1 MNDLE
6 DTPKREKQ
14 RNIIHKYIDGPVEFM
29 VKHNISPNLLSFIG
43 FACSL
48 TAAFLIGIGM
58 VHAPIWFSWSVQVL
72 MFFSGAFDVFDG
84 EVARRTG
91 KDSQAGA
98 FLDSNL
104 DRLSDAALV
113 FGLIFSGLIDFLLGF
128 VLLFLIIMISYTR
141 ARAENEGVDMKGV
154 GIMERAERVILLM
167 FILSIESWVHF
178 LSRILTQ
185 NYILLLLSQYFF
197 IVSILIFT
205 GLLAF
210 TFIQRFV
217 FTFKNLKKNNI

>member
-1 MNDLE
+1 
-6 DTPKREKQ
+6 
-14 RNIIHKYIDGPVEFM
+14 
-29 VKHNISPNLLSFIG
+29 
-43 FACSL
+43 
-48 TAAFLIGIGM
+48 
-58 VHAPIWFSWSVQVL
+58 
-72 MFFSGAFDVFDG
+72 
-84 EVARRTG
+84 
-91 KDSQAGA
+91 
-98 FLDSNL
+98 
-104 DRLSDAALV
+104 
-113 FGLIFSGLIDFLLGF
+113 
-128 VLLFLIIMISYTR
+128 MISYTR

-178 LSRILTQ
+178 LSQILTQ